1 MNSFDGRGAS
11 EETIPVVKSYPGF
24 GELVTGG
31 SDPTRVMLTALCMLN
46 DPQVN
51 QYLLDCRL
59 RLSDRFT
66 KTAIFPREG
75 MSLPDGNAYVSVEA
89 TSASVVE
96 NQ

>member
-1 MNSFDGRGAS
+1 MSSFDGRSAA
-11 EETIPVVKSYPGF
+11 EEGIPVVKSYPSF

-31 SDPTRVMLTALCMLN
+31 SDVTRVMLTALCMLN

-51 QYLLDCRL
+51 EYLLDCKL
-59 RLSDRFT
+59 RLSDRLT

-75 MSLPDGNAYVSVEA
+75 MSLPAGNVYVSAENN
-89 TSASVVE
+89 TASLVE